1 MSAPTPRSSVLEIMP
16 YKGGDGVLPGFDKVI
31 KLASNEGALG
41 PSPKAMAALGDVR
54 ALLHRYPDGGA
65 QRLREA
71 IAGRFKLDAERIV
84 CGGGSD
90 QLISLIISAFA
101 GPGDEVL
108 YSAHG
113 FLWYPIAARGAGATP
128 VAAAERNL
136 TADVD
141 ALIAAVSER
150 TRVVL
155 VANPNNPT
163 GTYVPKPEIA
173 RLHAALPKHVVLVL
187 DGAYAE
193 YVEKDD
199 YSPGIELV
207 DAAENVVMTRTFSKI
222 YALSALRLGWAYGS
236 APIIDAINRLRTPF
250 NVNEAAIA
258 AGIAAL
264 GDSAHEARTR
274 AHTAKWRAWLTD
286 ELKKIGLDVP
296 PSEGNFVL
304 ACFPEKAGKSA
315 HDADDYLR
323 ARGIIVRRQDPSGL
337 KHALRITI
345 GTEEETRAVAATLKE
360 FMAR

>member
-1 MSAPTPRSSVLEIMP
+1 MSAPTPRASILEIMP
-16 YKGGDGVLPGFDKVI
+16 YKGGEGVLPGFDKVI

-41 PSPKAMAALGDVR
+41 PSPKAMAALGDIR

-65 QRLREA
+65 RRLREA
-71 IAGRFKLDAERIV
+71 IAKRFKLDVERIV

-128 VAAAERNL
+128 VAAPERNL

-141 ALIAAVSER
+141 ALIAALTPR

-163 GTYVPKPEIA
+163 GTYLPKSEIA
-173 RLHAALPKHVVLVL
+173 RLHAALPSNVVLVL

-193 YVEKDD
+193 YVERDD
-199 YSPGIELV
+199 YSPGIDLV
-207 DAAENVVMTRTFSKI
+207 DSSENVVMTRTFSKM

-236 APIIDAINRLRTPF
+236 TPIIDAVNRLRTPF

-264 GDSAHEARTR
+264 NDSEHEERTR
-274 AHTAKWRAWLTD
+274 AHTAKWRAWLSD
-286 ELKKIGLDVP
+286 EMKKIGLEVP

-304 ACFPEKAGKSA
+304 ACFPEAPGKTA
-315 HDADDYLR
+315 HEADDHLR
-323 ARGIIVRRQDPSGL
+323 SKGIIVRRQDPSGL

-345 GTEEETRAVAATLKE
+345 GTEEETRAVAAALGE

>member
-1 MSAPTPRSSVLEIMP
+1 MSAPTPRASILEIMP
-16 YKGGDGVLPGFDKVI
+16 YKGGEGVLPGFDKVI

-41 PSPKAMAALGDVR
+41 PSPKAMAALGDIR

-65 QRLREA
+65 RRLREA
-71 IAGRFKLDAERIV
+71 IAKRFKLDVERIV

-128 VAAAERNL
+128 VAAPERNL

-141 ALIAAVSER
+141 ALIAALPPR

-163 GTYVPKPEIA
+163 GTYLPKSEIA
-173 RLHAALPKHVVLVL
+173 RLDAALPSNVVLVL

-193 YVEKDD
+193 YVERDD
-199 YSPGIELV
+199 YSPGIDLV
-207 DAAENVVMTRTFSKI
+207 DSSENVVMTRTFSKM

-236 APIIDAINRLRTPF
+236 TPIIDAVNRLRTPF

-264 GDSAHEARTR
+264 NDSEHEERTR
-274 AHTAKWRAWLTD
+274 AHTAKWRAWLSD
-286 ELKKIGLDVP
+286 EMKKIGLEVP

-304 ACFPEKAGKSA
+304 ACFPEAPGKTA
-315 HDADDYLR
+315 HEADDHLR
-323 ARGIIVRRQDPSGL
+323 SKGIIVRRQDPSGL

-345 GTEEETRAVAATLKE
+345 GTEEETRAVAAALGE